1 MGIKNKKNR
10 VNELEFRGRLEDCVL
25 LVKHPLNE
33 TIHPWWPAGMFHVGI
48 DYLDEDGNTT
58 GTCKSLFEF
67 VSNRLEYSLYH
78 DGECLLMGVGHI
90 DEFPDCPVSLFKNYC
105 TVDWRCWS

>member
-33 TIHPWWPAGMFHVGI
+33 TIHPWWPAGMFYVGI
-48 DYLDEDGNTT
+48 DYFDEEGNTT
-58 GTCKSLFEF
+58 GACKSLFEF
-67 VSNRLEYSLYH
+67 VSNCLDTILYH